1 MNTREKKKSARKQS
15 FCMSMIKAYQYYETQ
30 ERIIAQKKEQ
40 YNRPSMLLLP
50 HQKTMYI
57 RDHNACMQDD
67 LFQSL
72 MNLSLQVYR
81 TKKGEFQRELH
92 IKSFKNEYMN

>member
-1 MNTREKKKSARKQS
+1 
-15 FCMSMIKAYQYYETQ
+15 MSMIKAYYYETQ
-30 ERIIAQKKEQ
+30 ERIIAQKKKQ
-40 YNRPSMLLLP
+40 YNRPSTLLLL
-50 HQKTMYI
+50 HQETMYI
-57 RDHNACMQDD
+57 KATTPICMQDD

>member
-1 MNTREKKKSARKQS
+1 
-15 FCMSMIKAYQYYETQ
+15 MSMIKAYQYCETQ
-30 ERIIAQKKEQ
+30 KRIIAQKKEQ
-40 YNRPSMLLLP
+40 YNRPSTLLLL
-50 HQKTMYI
+50 HQETMYI
-57 RDHNACMQDD
+57 KATTPICMQDD

>member
-1 MNTREKKKSARKQS
+1 
-15 FCMSMIKAYQYYETQ
+15 MSIIKAYQYYETQ

-40 YNRPSMLLLP
+40 YNRPSTLLLL
-50 HQKTMYI
+50 HQETMYI
-57 RDHNACMQDD
+57 KATTPICMQDD

-81 TKKGEFQRELH
+81 TKKGEFQRELQ
-92 IKSFKNEYMN
+92 KALKMNI

>member
-1 MNTREKKKSARKQS
+1 
-15 FCMSMIKAYQYYETQ
+15 MSMIKAYQYYETQ

-40 YNRPSMLLLP
+40 YNRPSTLLLL
-50 HQKTMYI
+50 HQEPMYI
-57 RDHNACMQDD
+57 KATTPICIQDD

-81 TKKGEFQRELH
+81 TKKGEFQRELQ
-92 IKSFKNEYMN
+92 KALKMNI